1 MRGSR
6 NYSSN
11 TWSGN
16 WGVLNSL
23 IPYFMEFRTR
33 VILAM
38 TCLIFSKFANITIPF
53 VMKYIVDSLDTTNTQ
68 IIILPISF
76 LIFYGILRFSSIIL
90 GEIRDTI
97 FGRVTEH
104 AMRRIGLNV
113 FQHIH
118 SLDIAFH
125 LSRKTGGLSRDIERG
140 TNGISFLMRF
150 LLFNILPT
158 LLEILL
164 VTLILLFNYGWSFAL
179 IILVSVITYIT
190 YSIFVT
196 DWRTNF
202 VKEVNEMDN
211 RTNTF
216 ALDSLLNFETV
227 KYFTNEKYEATEYD
241 KNLGLLENARMRN
254 RLSLVAL
261 NSGQALVISISITLI
276 MILAA
281 QNVVQG
287 NMTLGDLVLVNAYM
301 LQLFLP
307 LNFLGFVYREIKRA
321 LADVEHL
328 FSLMNTKPIIN
339 DKLNVSKLKL
349 ENRTIK
355 FNHVNFSYNSDRNIL
370 SDISFTVPSGQK
382 IAIVG
387 PSGSG
392 KSTIARLLFRF
403 YDVDDGS
410 ITIDNLDIRD
420 ISQESLRQ
428 IIGIVPQ
435 DTVLFNNSIYYN
447 IAYGNPGAS
456 EDDIIKV
463 ADMSHLTD
471 FINSLPNG
479 YKTLVGE
486 RGLKVSGGE
495 KQRIAIARMLLK
507 NPSIMVFDEAT
518 SSLDSSAEQTI
529 VQSIRDISSNRTSVV
544 IAHRLSTII
553 DADTII
559 VLRHGKVVEMGSH
572 QELLSKNGIYQRLWE
587 LQNQA
592 PNINLEGTV
601 D

>member
-1 MRGSR
+1 
-6 NYSSN
+6 
-11 TWSGN
+11 
-16 WGVLNSL
+16 
-23 IPYFMEFRTR
+23 
-33 VILAM
+33 
-38 TCLIFSKFANITIPF
+38 
-53 VMKYIVDSLDTTNTQ
+53 
-68 IIILPISF
+68 
-76 LIFYGILRFSSIIL
+76 
-90 GEIRDTI
+90 
-97 FGRVTEH
+97 
-104 AMRRIGLNV
+104 
-113 FQHIH
+113 
-118 SLDIAFH
+118 
-125 LSRKTGGLSRDIERG
+125 
-140 TNGISFLMRF
+140 
-150 LLFNILPT
+150 
-158 LLEILL
+158 
-164 VTLILLFNYGWSFAL
+164 
-179 IILVSVITYIT
+179 
-190 YSIFVT
+190 
-196 DWRTNF
+196 
-202 VKEVNEMDN
+202 DN

-241 KNLGLLENARMRN
+241 KNLGLLENARMKN

-328 FSLMNTKPIIN
+328 FSLMNTKPTIN
-339 DKLNVSKLKL
+339 DKLNVSKLKI
-349 ENRTIK
+349 ENGTIEFK
-355 FNHVNFSYNSDRNIL
+355 HVNFSYNSDRNIL
-370 SDISFTVPSGQK
+370 SDVSFTVPSGQK

-403 YDVDDGS
+403 YDVNDGS

-420 ISQESLRQ
+420 ISQESLRR

-463 ADMSHLTD
+463 AEMSHLTD

-529 VQSIRDISSNRTSVV
+529 VQSIRDISSNRTSIV

-572 QELLSKNGIYQRLWE
+572 QELLIKNGIYQRLWE
-587 LQNQA
+587 LQNQI
-592 PNINLEGTV
+592 PNINSEGAV

>member
-1 MRGSR
+1 
-6 NYSSN
+6 
-11 TWSGN
+11 
-16 WGVLNSL
+16 
-23 IPYFMEFRTR
+23 
-33 VILAM
+33 
-38 TCLIFSKFANITIPF
+38 
-53 VMKYIVDSLDTTNTQ
+53 
-68 IIILPISF
+68 
-76 LIFYGILRFSSIIL
+76 
-90 GEIRDTI
+90 
-97 FGRVTEH
+97 
-104 AMRRIGLNV
+104 
-113 FQHIH
+113 
-118 SLDIAFH
+118 
-125 LSRKTGGLSRDIERG
+125 
-140 TNGISFLMRF
+140 
-150 LLFNILPT
+150 
-158 LLEILL
+158 
-164 VTLILLFNYGWSFAL
+164 
-179 IILVSVITYIT
+179 
-190 YSIFVT
+190 
-196 DWRTNF
+196 
-202 VKEVNEMDN
+202 
-211 RTNTF
+211 
-216 ALDSLLNFETV
+216 
-227 KYFTNEKYEATEYD
+227 
-241 KNLGLLENARMRN
+241 
-254 RLSLVAL
+254 
-261 NSGQALVISISITLI
+261 

-355 FNHVNFSYNSDRNIL
+355 FNHVNFSYNTDRNIL